1 VSAVASVFAYR
12 YVGSP
17 WHVSLGS
24 AVGIVLAA
32 LLPLPQQPQDLEADA
47 LQSEVHEV

>member
-1 VSAVASVFAYR
+1 ASVFSYR

-17 WHVSLGS
+17 LHVSLGA
-24 AVGIVLAA
+24 AVGIVLSA
-32 LLPLPQQPQDLEADA
+32 LLPLRPQPQDLEADA